1 MNILREGRV
10 WKYGDDV
17 NTDVIFPGCYV
28 YELMSEKKMGTHAL
42 EGLGG
47 AFNKEAKPGDIII
60 AGKNWGCGS
69 SREQAVKCLK
79 ARGIG
84 AIIAGS
90 FSRIY
95 YRNCINEG
103 LPVVICP
110 EAAEKIGDKSEVEI
124 DFGQGVIRSGHL
136 ELHFPP
142 YPEYVAQIV
151 QRGGLVPFIRRQ
163 DRDSEGNET
172 EGCNRTDVHPFENE
186 TADTKFSMA

>member
-10 WKYGDDV
+10 WKFGDDV
-17 NTDVIFPGCYV
+17 STDVIFPGSYV
-28 YELMSEKKMGTHAL
+28 YQLMNEKEMGTHAL
-42 EGLGG
+42 EGMEGP
-47 AFNKEAKPGDIII
+47 FNKEAEAGDIIV

-110 EAAEKIGDKSEVEI
+110 EAVEKIGDKSRVSI
-124 DFGQGVIRSGHL
+124 DFGRGIIRSGQL
-136 ELHFPP
+136 ELHFSP

-151 QRGGLVPFIRRQ
+151 QCGGLVPFIRRQ
-163 DRDSEGNET
+163 NQYGGEHGAT
-172 EGCNRTDVHPFENE
+172 G
-186 TADTKFSMA
+186 